1 MALDPPFVAHMS
13 ADEQL
18 YKDAELGIK
27 IVYVLKYTVD
37 EYEGMRLVSAG
48 AVFHQLLDASGH
60 SYMLHILSGLMSPK
74 LAEFGAFF
82 LPRLELLYALH
93 QALHHPV
100 TLHRSETMVCL
111 CTMWE
116 ALDQFHANGVACCT

>member
-37 EYEGMRLVSAG
+37 EHEGMRLVSAG

-60 SYMLHILSGLMSPK
+60 SFMLHILNGLMSPRM
-74 LAEFGAFF
+74 ATFGAFV
-82 LPRLELLYALH
+82 AQK
-93 QALHHPV
+93 QAPV
-100 TLHRSETMVCL
+100 CPSPSPSSSSASRPQIRDNDVV
-111 CTMWE
+111 
-116 ALDQFHANGVACCT
+116 GP